1 MAATG
6 AERPYNT
13 MDLEQRLAQ
22 AWQRRGPLAALLW
35 PLSQAYGATIAL
47 RRFGYRRGW
56 LGSEHPGVPVI
67 VVGNRIAG
75 GAGKTPVV
83 IALAEHLRRR
93 GMRPGIISRGHGR
106 ADVNIIRAVNSG
118 DPVDAVGDE
127 PLLLVLRTAAPLYV
141 GRDRAAA
148 ARALRAAHPEVDVIL
163 SDDGAQH
170 LALARDIEI
179 LVFDARGGGNGWM
192 LPAGPLREPLVVGPT
207 ARHTLVLYSSSGP
220 STPLAGHV
228 STRALRGLVLLDDW
242 WAGRTATAQALATL
256 VQASQTAPASLFAS
270 AGIARPQAFFEMLA
284 AVGIHATGLPLP
296 DHERYAEL
304 PWPATARELIVT
316 EKDAVKLRP
325 DRLAA
330 ERPGLR
336 VWVAPLDFE
345 PEAAFW
351 SRLDAALDDVVATAS

>member
-1 MAATG
+1 MS
-6 AERPYNT
+6 
-13 MDLEQRLAQ
+13 LEQRLTQ
-22 AWQRRGPLAALLW
+22 AWQRRGPLALLLW
-35 PLSQAYGATIAL
+35 PLSLVYGALIAL
-47 RRFGYRRGW
+47 RRLGYRHGW
-56 LGSEHPGVPVI
+56 LRSEHPGVPVV
-67 VVGNRIAG
+67 VVGNRIVG

-83 IALAEHLRRR
+83 IALAEHLRQR

-106 ADVNIIRAVNSG
+106 ADVEDIRAVHAD

-127 PLLLVLRTAAPLYV
+127 PLLLALRTAAPVFV
-141 GRDRAAA
+141 GRDRAAT

-179 LVFDARGGGNGWM
+179 LVFDARGAGNGWL
-192 LPAGPLREPLVVGPT
+192 LPAGPLREPLAVAST
-207 ARHTLVLYSSSGP
+207 ARHALVLYSGNEP
-220 STPLAGHV
+220 STPLAGSV
-228 STRALRGLVLLDDW
+228 SSRGLRGLVELGDW
-242 WAGRTATAQALATL
+242 WAGRAATAQALAAL
-256 VQASQTAPASLFAS
+256 AQRSRAAPEAVFAG

-284 AVGIHATGLPLP
+284 AAGVRAAGLPLA

-304 PWPATARELIVT
+304 PWPAAARELVVT

-325 DRLAA
+325 DRLAL

-351 SRLDAALDDVVATAS
+351 PRLDAALDDVVATAS